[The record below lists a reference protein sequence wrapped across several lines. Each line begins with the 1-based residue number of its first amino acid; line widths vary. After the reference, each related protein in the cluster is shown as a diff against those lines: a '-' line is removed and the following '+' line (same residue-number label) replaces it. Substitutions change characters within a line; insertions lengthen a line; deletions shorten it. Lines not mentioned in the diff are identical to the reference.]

1 MLERGPRFPGLGVP
15 AEGNPAADRALLTD
29 PRFDAWARIDADAV
43 AALRR
48 HPRFPDALRAF
59 GTMVV
64 GLYRGNRLIN
74 LITND
79 RGRLLFAIFAI
90 YLHYAR
96 RADDPAS
103 GLTAARL
110 QSLFA
115 ETGLGSPG
123 RVKALITLMH
133 WGGYIED
140 APAARD
146 RRIRVLQPTEKM
158 LAVHRERWRGALGAA
173 GLVLPEAAQG
183 LARFDEPGFQRA
195 YVIAQ
200 ASEFQG
206 GFRLLDHGPE
216 LQLFADRNAGFP
228 IVLGI
233 LLAAPPEDGMPPT
246 GAIPVSASALAKR
259 FHVSR
264 SQVTR
269 LLHDAQAAGLLE
281 RSGTSEM
288 RVRFT
293 PRFAENFEKLFGSLL
308 LVHAACARHAL
319 GEIEAGFAS
328 GY

>member
-1 MLERGPRFPGLGVP
+1 MLER
-15 AEGNPAADRALLTD
+15 ESADRALFTD

-59 GTMVV
+59 GTMVLQ
-64 GLYRGNRLIN
+64 LYRGNRLIN
-74 LITND
+74 LITDD
-79 RGRLLFAIFAI
+79 RGRLLLAVFAIS
-90 YLHYAR
+90 LHYAR
-96 RADDPAS
+96 HADDPAS

-110 QSLFA
+110 ISLFV
-115 ETGLGSPG
+115 ENGLGSPG
-123 RVKALITLMH
+123 RAKALIALMR
-133 WGGYIED
+133 WGGYLED

-146 RRIRVLQPTEKM
+146 RRIKALQPTEKM
-158 LAVHRERWRGALGAA
+158 LALHRERWRGALGAA
-173 GLVLPEAAQG
+173 ALVAPEAAQG
-183 LARFDEPGFQRA
+183 LARFDEPGFLPA

-233 LLAAPPEDGMPPT
+233 MLAAAPDDGMPPT

-259 FHVSR
+259 FNVSR
-264 SQVTR
+264 TQVNR
-269 LLHDAQAAGLLE
+269 LLHDAQAAGLIE
-281 RSGTSEM
+281 RSGGPEM

-293 PRFAENFEKLFGSLL
+293 PRFAESFEKLFGSLL

-319 GEIEAGFAS
+319 GEIGAG
-328 GY
+328 